1 MKDCTKEE
9 LRNLKTG
16 FRDEYIYEIVNKINN
31 KTFDLQSIDTMN
43 TNDALAYL
51 MNNKGIG
58 EKVASCILLF
68 GYARFD
74 VFPIDTWIKKYMLEN
89 YNIKTI
95 KGIKKYSIDHYGENC
110 GLVLQYMFNAKRNK
124 NES

>member
-1 MKDCTKEE
+1 
-9 LRNLKTG
+9 
-16 FRDEYIYEIVNKINN
+16 
-31 KTFDLQSIDTMN
+31 
-43 TNDALAYL
+43 

-95 KGIKKYSIDHYGENC
+95 KEIKKYSIDHYGENC
-110 GLVLQYMFNAKRNK
+110 GLALQYMFNAKRNK

>member
-1 MKDCTKEE
+1 
-9 LRNLKTG
+9 
-16 FRDEYIYEIVNKINN
+16 
-31 KTFDLQSIDTMN
+31 MN

-68 GYARFD
+68 RYARFD

>member
-1 MKDCTKEE
+1 MRYCNKEE

-31 KTFDLQSIDTMN
+31 KTFDLQNIDTMN

-89 YNIKTI
+89 HNIKTI
-95 KGIKKYSIDHYGENC
+95 KEIKKYSIDHYGENC
-110 GLVLQYMFNAKRNK
+110 GLALQYMFNAKRNK